1 MPEPPAGPPR
11 ATYRLQLNAEFGF
24 AAARRVVPY
33 LARLGISHLYASP
46 LTMARPGSG
55 HGYDVIDF
63 NRLNPELGDEAAF
76 NALVAELHGHGMG
89 LILDFVPN
97 HMGVGADNPWWLD
110 VLEWG
115 QESPFASFFDIDW
128 EASARGVRDK
138 LLLPVLGD
146 QYGLVLEAGELQ
158 LGFDA
163 ATGSF
168 AVRYYDNVFPIG
180 LRQYP
185 RLLQEAA
192 DRLGSAG
199 GALTELAWRF
209 GGLGAGGSS
218 RARRGARRQEA
229 AALKA
234 ELATLAGD
242 ATARAALEAA
252 AVRINGRPGQPQSFR
267 ALHRLLEEQAYR
279 LAYWRVASSEINYRR
294 FFDIN
299 ELAGLRMERPEVFE
313 ATHRLLL
320 RLIAEGKVQG
330 VRLDHIDGL
339 YDPRGYCERLL
350 ARVAEV
356 LPRAEGAPPP
366 ALDAKAGQPIYL
378 VVEKILA
385 RHEYLREDLP
395 VAGTTGYEFIGLAG
409 GLFVDPSAE
418 RQLTA
423 TYHRFIGEEPDFGQ
437 VVVAAKRQILRYALN
452 SELHVLAHELHR
464 LAQQSWRTR
473 DFTLTGLREALGDV
487 IACFPVYRTYI
498 TAAGAKAEDR
508 RDLDWAISQ
517 ARRASNLV
525 DLSVF
530 DFLHAALSTDLAA
543 SGRYRRRD
551 VIATAMHFQQLTGPV
566 TAKAVEDTAFYR
578 YVRLISLNEV
588 GGEPQHFGTSPSAF
602 HTVVQQTQRFHPL
615 TMLASA
621 THDHKRGEDVRARL
635 NGLSELAPEWRRRVR
650 RFALLNRLRRQE
662 IAGRRVPSRN
672 DEYLLYQTL
681 IGAWPLEIEAP
692 EALAASDFAERIVAY
707 MIKALREA
715 KQETS
720 WTAPDPAYE
729 DGVAQFVRRILD
741 PVSGRAFIADLLP
754 FQAEIA
760 RIGAVNGLAQTL
772 LKLTAPG
779 VPDSYQGTELW
790 DLSLV
795 DPDNRR
801 PVDFERRG
809 RWLAEPR
816 PVAELLADW
825 RSGRIKQQLI
835 ARTLAFRR
843 RAPAPFRDGDYLPLT
858 PAGTHAERIV
868 AFARRTDQALA
879 IVIVPRL
886 IAPLLRDSELPLPPP
901 LIWADTEVELPEGWA
916 DAALRDE
923 LTGRPRASPPSGRL
937 AIAELLAELPVALLS
952 AAPAA

>member
-1 MPEPPAGPPR
+1 MPEPSTALPR
-11 ATYRLQLNAEFGF
+11 ATYRLQFKADFGF
-24 AAARRVVPY
+24 EAARRIVPY

-46 LTMARPGSG
+46 LTMARPGST

-63 NRLNPELGDEAAF
+63 NRLNPELGEPAEF
-76 NALVAELHGHGMG
+76 EALVAELHAHGMH
-89 LILDFVPN
+89 LLLDFVPN

-146 QYGLVLEAGELQ
+146 QYGLVLEGGELQ

-163 ATGSF
+163 DAGSF
-168 AVRYYDNVFPIG
+168 AVRYYENIFPIA
-180 LRQYP
+180 LRNYQW
-185 RLLQEAA
+185 LLQEAA
-192 DRLGSAG
+192 DRLGSEG

-209 GGLGAGGSS
+209 GPLAAGGSS
-218 RARRGARRQEA
+218 RARRRARRDEA
-229 AALKA
+229 TALKA
-234 ELATLAGD
+234 ELAALAGD
-242 ATARAALEAA
+242 GSLRPALDTAVA
-252 AVRINGRPGQPQSFR
+252 RINGTPGQPRSFR

-294 FFDIN
+294 FFEIN
-299 ELAGLRMERPEVFE
+299 ELAGLRMERPDVFE
-313 ATHRLLL
+313 ATHELLL
-320 RLIAEGKVQG
+320 RLIADGKIQG

-339 YDPRGYCERLL
+339 YDPKLYCERLL

-356 LPRAEGAPPP
+356 LPRPEGAPPP
-366 ALDAKAGQPIYL
+366 VVDAKAGQPIWL
-378 VVEKILA
+378 LVEKILA

-395 VAGTTGYEFIGLAG
+395 VAGTTGYEFMGLAG
-409 GLFVDPSAE
+409 GLSVDPAAE
-418 RQLTA
+418 RHLSA
-423 TYHRFIGEEPDFGQ
+423 TYARFIGQELDFGEL
-437 VVVAAKRQILRYALN
+437 VVAAKRQVLRYSLN
-452 SELHVLAHELHR
+452 SELHVLADELHR

-473 DFTLTGLREALGDV
+473 DFTLTGLREALSDA

-498 TAAGAKAEDR
+498 TAAGAQAEDR

-530 DFLHAALSTDLAA
+530 GFLRAALSTDLIA
-543 SGRYRRRD
+543 SGHYRRPD

-566 TAKAVEDTAFYR
+566 MAKAVEDTAFYR

-588 GGEPQHFGTSPSAF
+588 GGEPEHFGTSPAAF

-621 THDHKRGEDVRARL
+621 THDHKRGEDMRARI

-650 RFALLNRLRRQE
+650 RFALLNRSRRLE
-662 IAGRRVPSRN
+662 IAGRQVPSRN

-681 IGAWPLEIEAP
+681 IGAWPFEIETP
-692 EALAASDFAERIVAY
+692 DDLAGRDFADRIVAY
-707 MIKALREA
+707 MIKALREG

-720 WTAPDPAYE
+720 WTAPDADYE
-729 DGVAQFVRRILD
+729 EGVTQFVRRILD
-741 PVSGRAFIADLLP
+741 PVTGRAFIADLLP
-754 FQAEIA
+754 FQAEVA

-779 VPDSYQGTELW
+779 VPDTYQGTELW

-801 PVDFERRG
+801 PVDFDLRS

-816 PVAELLADW
+816 PLPELVGDW

-835 ARTLAFRR
+835 ARTLAL
-843 RAPAPFRDGDYLPLT
+843 RASQPELFRDGDYLPLS
-858 PAGTHAERIV
+858 PSGTHAERIV
-868 AFARRTDQALA
+868 AFVRRTDRARA

-886 IAPLLRDSELPLPPP
+886 VAPLLRDRDLPLPAAEA
-901 LIWADTEVELPEGWA
+901 WADTGLELPESCSGA
-916 DAALRDE
+916 CFCDQ
-923 LTGRPRASPPSGRL
+923 LTGRQHELPASGRL
-937 AIAELLAELPVALLS
+937 AIGSVLAGLPLALLAAG
-952 AAPAA
+952 PA